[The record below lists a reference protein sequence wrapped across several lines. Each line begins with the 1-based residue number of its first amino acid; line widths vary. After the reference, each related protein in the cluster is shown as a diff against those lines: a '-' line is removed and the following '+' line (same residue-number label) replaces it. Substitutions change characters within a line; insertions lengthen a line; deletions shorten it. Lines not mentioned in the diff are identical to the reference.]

1 MSNDQKEQHMNFH
14 PSISDGARPLITCL
28 RSALNG
34 TPPEIAS
41 GAFNWESLF
50 RQARLHEVD
59 RFLFPWLAAYFPDAF
74 QARSSDTEGSPTA
87 AWRTAFLRSLPLTL
101 MRHRQLNELLS
112 ACGQAG
118 ISLIPLKGVWLSE
131 TAYDD
136 PAQRPMSDID
146 LLARSRD
153 YDACHR
159 LLQSLGYASSF
170 TGQNNRFA
178 CDQTYRHPDRRW
190 PVELHWAFEPEM
202 NTRAAQP
209 DVEAIWKKAHPSTLQ
224 GHPVWSL
231 SHEDQLAH
239 LIQHILHHHFALPL
253 RAYLDLAVYWKRFG
267 RLVDYAELASAG
279 ERWRLGSA
287 IPFVLGLTDDLFSVQ
302 IRLPSQT
309 SECPISQEQYSHL
322 LGAILNL
329 PLGTERYGETTLQ
342 QYRLAT
348 ARERIRLVWARIFM
362 PRDFMANAYPF
373 ARHAWGLPL
382 AWLLRAA
389 HLIRHYGKAIRSM
402 RDNRSPAAQKLD
414 NANVR
419 LRVTEALLRKTKK
432 PE

>member
-170 TGQNNRFA
+170 TGQ
-178 CDQTYRHPDRRW
+178 
-190 PVELHWAFEPEM
+190 
-202 NTRAAQP
+202 
-209 DVEAIWKKAHPSTLQ
+209 
-224 GHPVWSL
+224 
-231 SHEDQLAH
+231 
-239 LIQHILHHHFALPL
+239 
-253 RAYLDLAVYWKRFG
+253 
-267 RLVDYAELASAG
+267 
-279 ERWRLGSA
+279 
-287 IPFVLGLTDDLFSVQ
+287 
-302 IRLPSQT
+302 
-309 SECPISQEQYSHL
+309 
-322 LGAILNL
+322 
-329 PLGTERYGETTLQ
+329 TT
-342 QYRLAT
+342 
-348 ARERIRLVWARIFM
+348 
-362 PRDFMANAYPF
+362 
-373 ARHAWGLPL
+373 GLP
-382 AWLLRAA
+382 ATKPIATPTAAGPSSSTGLL
-389 HLIRHYGKAIRSM
+389 
-402 RDNRSPAAQKLD
+402 SPK
-414 NANVR
+414 
-419 LRVTEALLRKTKK
+419 
-432 PE
+432 